1 MSVLSGKKILLGISG
16 GIAAYKTATLV
27 RLFIKAGAHV
37 KVIMTPASKDFVTP
51 LTLSTLSKNPVYSTF
66 YNEEDLDAQW
76 NNHVELGLWA
86 DLMIIAPATA
96 STLSKM
102 ANGNCE
108 NLLIA
113 TYLSAKCPVYFAP
126 AMDLD
131 MYKHPSTIA
140 SFTILKQFGNTII
153 PAENGELASGLSGEG
168 RMAEPENIV
177 AFLENDLESKLP
189 LREKKILIT
198 AGPTYEAIDPVR
210 FIGNHSSGKMGFDIA
225 ASAANLGA
233 EVTLIS
239 GPTYLN
245 TNNSDIN
252 LIRVTSAQE
261 MYDACH
267 EHYANVDVAI
277 CAAAVADYKPK
288 VVANQ
293 KIKKSSAEFS
303 IEFEK
308 TKDILASLGKIK
320 KNQFLIG
327 FALETENEIENA
339 KLKIQKKNLDLIVLN
354 SLQDKAAGFASP
366 TNKVTFIDSDFFIE
380 PMPLKSKEEVA
391 DDIMNKVISHYEKNS

>member
-37 KVIMTPASKDFVTP
+37 QVIMTPASKDFVTP
-51 LTLSTLSKNPVYSTF
+51 LTLSTLSKKPVYSTF
-66 YNEEDLDAQW
+66 YNEEDQDAQW

-96 STLSKM
+96 NTLSKM
-102 ANGNCE
+102 VNGNCD

-113 TYLSAKCPVYFAP
+113 TYLSAKCPIYFAP

-140 SFTILKQFGNTII
+140 SFTILKQFGNTVI
-153 PAENGELASGLSGEG
+153 PAESGELASGLSGEG
-168 RMAEPENIV
+168 RMAEPENII

-366 TNKVTFIDSDFFIE
+366 NNKVTFIDSDFFIE

>member
-1 MSVLSGKKILLGISG
+1 
-16 GIAAYKTATLV
+16 
-27 RLFIKAGAHV
+27 
-37 KVIMTPASKDFVTP
+37 MTPASKDFVTP

-66 YNEEDLDAQW
+66 YNEEDQDAQW

-96 STLSKM
+96 NTLSKM
-102 ANGNCE
+102 VNGNCD

-153 PAENGELASGLSGEG
+153 PAEKGELASGLSGEG
-168 RMAEPENIV
+168 RMSEPENII

-189 LREKKILIT
+189 LRGKKILIT

-210 FIGNHSSGKMGFDIA
+210 FIGNHSTGKMGFDIA

-245 TNNSDIN
+245 TKYPVTN

-267 EHYANVDVAI
+267 EHFDNVDVAI

-303 IEFEK
+303 IEFEI

-327 FALETENEIENA
+327 FALETENEIDNA

-366 TNKVTFIDSDFFIE
+366 NNKVTLIDSDFFIE